1 MDELKEIYRNLQDI
15 YLHYNSLQCVLSKAE
30 IFDQVNEKEDTALFL
45 HFSAYYINAVQ
56 NELRRTIG
64 RLDKY
69 LLLTSRK
76 G

>member
-30 IFDQVNEKEDTALFL
+30 ILDQVNEKADTALFL

-64 RLDKY
+64 RMDKY
-69 LLLTSRK
+69 LLLSSRK